1 MSTIKAMAGV
11 LKSSV
16 RLFLQNDPLRMSG
29 ATAFFTMFA
38 LPPILIILVQVFGLF
53 IDPKTFRHELFIGLS
68 DTFGQEA
75 VRQVGAV
82 IKAVRELSFSL
93 LATVLGF
100 VFLLFVA
107 TTVFKVVRGSISQIW
122 GVEDGERKKVLAT
135 LQQRLQSLVLILLTG
150 LLFSVGILIET
161 VQVFIGNYF
170 IRIFPSLS
178 SLFNL
183 VLAFTISTLIVA
195 IWFLLIFRY
204 LTDVRPKWNIAW
216 AGALF
221 TSILFSI
228 GKIVLHW
235 LLTYNNITNFYGASA
250 SIVLLLLFVFYA
262 AMILYFGAAFTKVF
276 AQHKQQD
283 FGSALS
289 QLQLN
294 REQLHTAEQQ

>member
-1 MSTIKAMAGV
+1 
-11 LKSSV
+11 
-16 RLFLQNDPLRMSG
+16 
-29 ATAFFTMFA
+29 
-38 LPPILIILVQVFGLF
+38 
-53 IDPKTFRHELFIGLS
+53 
-68 DTFGQEA
+68 
-75 VRQVGAV
+75 
-82 IKAVRELSFSL
+82 
-93 LATVLGF
+93 
-100 VFLLFVA
+100 
-107 TTVFKVVRGSISQIW
+107 
-122 GVEDGERKKVLAT
+122 

-178 SLFNL
+178 ALFNL

-221 TSILFSI
+221 TSSLFSI

-250 SIVLLLLFVFYA
+250 SIVLLLLFVFYS
-262 AMILYFGAAFTKVF
+262 AMILYFGAAFTKIL
-276 AQHKQQD
+276 AQYKRAP
-283 FGSALS
+283 FGKAVP
-289 QLQLN
+289 QPQLN
-294 REQLHTAEQQ
+294 KEHFHATEQR

>member
-1 MSTIKAMAGV
+1 MGTIKATV
-11 LKSSV
+11 VILKSSA
-16 RLFLQNDPLRMSG
+16 RLFLQNDPLRMAG

-53 IDPKTFRHELFIGLS
+53 IDPKIFRHELFVSLS

-82 IKAVRELSFSL
+82 IKAVRELSFNL

-107 TTVFKVVRGSISQIW
+107 TTVFKVVRNSISQMW
-122 GVEDGERKKVLAT
+122 GVEDGQRKKVLAT
-135 LQQRLQSLVLILLTG
+135 LAQRLQSLVLILLTG

-178 SLFNL
+178 ALFNL
-183 VLAFTISTLIVA
+183 VLAFTISTLFVA
-195 IWFLLIFRY
+195 MWFLLIFRY
-204 LTDVRPKWNIAW
+204 LTDVRPKWSIAW
-216 AGALF
+216 SGALF
-221 TSILFSI
+221 TSVLFAI

-262 AMILYFGAAFTKVF
+262 AMILYFGAAFTKIL
-276 AQHKQQD
+276 ALHKQQD
-283 FGSALS
+283 FGAAFQSAIVKS
-289 QLQLN
+289 SIA
-294 REQLHTAEQQ
+294 TGIVD

>member
-1 MSTIKAMAGV
+1 MSTIKALAGI

-16 RLFLQNDPLRMSG
+16 RLFLQNDPLRMAG

-38 LPPILIILVQVFGLF
+38 LPPILIIIVQVFGLF
-53 IDPKTFRHELFIGLS
+53 IDPKIFRHELFISLS
-68 DTFGQEA
+68 DTFGKEA

-82 IKAVRELSFSL
+82 IKAVKELSFNL

-107 TTVFKVVRGSISQIW
+107 TTVFKVVRSSISQIW
-122 GVEDGERKKVLAT
+122 SVADGQRKRVLAT
-135 LQQRLQSLVLILLTG
+135 LQQRLHSLILILLTG

-178 SLFNL
+178 ALFNL
-183 VLAFTISTLIVA
+183 VLAFIISTLIVA

-204 LTDVRPKWNIAW
+204 LTDVRPKWRIAW

-221 TSILFSI
+221 TSVLFAI

-262 AMILYFGAAFTKVF
+262 AMILYFGAAFTKIL
-276 AQHKQQD
+276 AQYKQQD
-283 FGSALS
+283 FSTSVSHNETKENLT
-289 QLQLN
+289 LQN
-294 REQLHTAEQQ
+294 RE